1 MNFCMDSDEN
11 AQMPISVTIQESAAA
26 PTREQM
32 LADADQMLSDFMLDY
47 KRMAE

>member
-1 MNFCMDSDEN
+1 MNFRMDSDEK
-11 AQMPISVTIQESAAA
+11 AQMPIPVTAQEPTAA

-32 LADADQMLSDFMLDY
+32 LADADQMLGDFMLDY